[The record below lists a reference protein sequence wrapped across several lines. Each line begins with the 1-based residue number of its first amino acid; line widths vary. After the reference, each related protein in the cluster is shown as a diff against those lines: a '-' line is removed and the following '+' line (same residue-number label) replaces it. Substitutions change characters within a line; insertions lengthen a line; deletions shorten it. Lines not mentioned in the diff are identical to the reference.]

1 MNYNKKINIFLSLK
15 IASIFVSSLSIT
27 HLLEVTAVM
36 ATVILGKGKRH
47 YKGYKSCNILIL
59 TSSCSFHDSQSSW
72 GKIKNHE

>member
-36 ATVILGKGKRH
+36 ATVILDKGTRN
-47 YKGYKSCNILIL
+47 YKGYLATFSYLQAAAPSMTAKAA
-59 TSSCSFHDSQSSW
+59 
-72 GKIKNHE
+72 GRK